1 MSRVREVTPKVLEI
15 LKEHPETRSDDK
27 ELIIKVYVEKY
38 NVSPLL
44 PFGVVMRRKGLPS
57 FESIRR
63 ARQRIQAYCEDLR
76 AEEPVESI
84 RIAEQE
90 DYIKYSREEIPV

>member
-1 MSRVREVTPKVLEI
+1 MTPKVMEM
-15 LKEHPETRSDDK
+15 LKEHPATRSNDRL
-27 ELIIKVYVEKY
+27 LIREIYTRCYGVNPYA
-38 NVSPLL
+38 
-44 PFGVVMRRKGLPS
+44 PFGEVVMRNDLPS

-63 ARQRIQAYCEDLR
+63 ARQKVQEYCEDLR

-90 DYIKYSREEIPV
+90 EYLEYAREGA